1 MISVIVPLAPS
12 EDKWKELL
20 PQLDSLPEGS
30 EIILVTGIGDK
41 LDTSSFD
48 NVRVVEGRKGRAGR
62 MNCGADLARNELL
75 WFLHADSQF
84 EGDAIAKLVSVY
96 TQEPDALYYFD
107 LKFMDD
113 GPKLVKL
120 NEWLVRWRSDFLKM
134 PFGDQGFAISKD
146 LFLELGGYREDVA
159 YGEDY
164 LLTWKIRQEA
174 YPIKPIGASIY
185 SSARKYEKGGWG
197 KVTLVHVF
205 LTFKQ
210 GWPELLKLLR
220 KKFL

>member
-12 EDKWKELL
+12 EDKWKALL
-20 PQLDSLPEGS
+20 PHLDSLPEGS
-30 EIILVTGIGDK
+30 EIILVIGIGEK
-41 LDTSSFD
+41 LDTSSYE

-62 MNCGADLARNELL
+62 MNCGADMARNELL

-84 EGDAIAKLVSVY
+84 EGDAIAQLVLVY

-120 NEWLVRWRSDFLKM
+120 NEWLVRWRSDVLKM

-146 LFLELGGYREDVA
+146 LFLELGGYREDVG

-164 LLTWKIRQEA
+164 LLTWKLKQED

-205 LTFKQ
+205 FTFKQ
-210 GWPELLKLLR
+210 GWPEFLKLLR
-220 KKFL
+220 KKFS